1 VAVGCVPPSQL
12 TFDGKKE
19 PFMVALNSLIGANLA
34 KMRQFLE
41 CAPAETGA

>member
-1 VAVGCVPPSQL
+1 MPPSQL

-19 PFMVALNSLIGANLA
+19 PFMVALNSLIGANLN

-41 CAPAETGA
+41 CVHTVAAA